1 VDQALNGL
9 WDEVLN
15 QLQAQLSRPTF
26 ETWIKPTQAQ
36 SLDEETLVIST
47 PNPFARNWVQ
57 KHYVSTITNVVQ
69 AILGQPVMV
78 QVTVVQAGDN
88 QTDPCIPTRDEL
100 AQSILAAA
108 PR

>member
-36 SLDEETLVIST
+36 SLDE
-47 PNPFARNWVQ
+47 
-57 KHYVSTITNVVQ
+57 
-69 AILGQPVMV
+69 
-78 QVTVVQAGDN
+78 
-88 QTDPCIPTRDEL
+88 
-100 AQSILAAA
+100 
-108 PR
+108 